1 MPQATIYAFPDI
13 RSFGLSS
20 NDMAL
25 AILEQAHVAVE
36 SGVFYG
42 PSGEGHLRVC
52 FASEPYERVAE
63 GMNRIARF
71 LATLQR
77 S

>member
-1 MPQATIYAFPDI
+1 
-13 RSFGLSS
+13 
-20 NDMAL
+20 
-25 AILEQAHVAVE
+25 VAVE

-71 LATLQR
+71 LSTLQR